1 MAAKLPTIVIVGR
14 PNVGKSTLFNRI
26 IGERIAVVQDEPGV
40 TRDRLYGE
48 FIHKGRRMR
57 LVDTGGILFGD
68 DDPLVEQIKVQA
80 EVAMAEADAIIFLT
94 DADQGVIGGD
104 EDLAALLRRQKIPI
118 AVFAN
123 KVDGPQREPQAA
135 EFFRLGVGEVFA
147 VSALHGTGIEDGLDF
162 LTQDFPAVKVG
173 EEPEDELR
181 LAILGRP
188 NVGKSS
194 MLNAFTGEQRV
205 IVSDIPGTTRDAI
218 DSLVSWKGQSVR
230 LIDTAGIRRR
240 GKIQGS
246 IEYYMVLR
254 ASRALERAECALLVI
269 DGDEGLTD
277 GDKRVAHAAH
287 ELGKPLVI
295 AVNKWDLVEPPD
307 GNLGRSSPE
316 KKEML
321 KEIRNHLPESGYAPV
336 RFTSAKESR
345 GMDGIM
351 NAVNASVAN
360 WHNRIPTGPLNRLIQ
375 DATFDRPLTRK
386 GKPFRIKYAT
396 QPSICP
402 PTIILFCNDADL
414 MHFSYQRYIE
424 NKIRETFSLEGT
436 PIRLLARSTSR
447 RDGDFD

>member
-26 IGERIAVVQDEPGV
+26 MGERIAVVQDEPGV

-48 FIHKGRRMR
+48 FEHRNKRYR

-94 DADQGVIGGD
+94 DADQGVVGGD
-104 EDLAALLRRQKIPI
+104 EDLAELLRRMKVPI

-135 EFFRLGVGEVFA
+135 EFFALGVGEVFP
-147 VSALHGTGIEDGLDF
+147 VSALHGTGIEDGLDY
-162 LTQDFPAVKVG
+162 LTQTLPGVPPDVEA
-173 EEPEDELR
+173 EEELR
-181 LAILGRP
+181 LAIVGRP

-194 MLNAFTGEQRV
+194 LLNAFTGEERV

-218 DSLVSWKGQSVR
+218 DTVVQWKGQTVR

-269 DGDEGLTD
+269 DGEEGLTD

-307 GNLGRSSPE
+307 GNLGRSSPA
-316 KKEML
+316 KKEMI
-321 KEIRNHLPESGYAPV
+321 KEIRNHLPESSYAPI

-345 GMDGIM
+345 GMDGVM
-351 NAVNASVAN
+351 NAVNTAVQN
-360 WHNRIPTGPLNRLIQ
+360 WHLRIPTGPLNRVIQ
-375 DATFDRPLTRK
+375 DATFERPLTRK
-386 GKPFRIKYAT
+386 GKAFRIKYAT

-402 PTIILFCNDADL
+402 PTIILFCNDAEL

-424 NKIRETFSLEGT
+424 NKIRAAFPLEGT
-436 PIRLLARSTSR
+436 PLRLLARSTSR
-447 RDGDFD
+447 RDQDFD

>member
-1 MAAKLPTIVIVGR
+1 M
-14 PNVGKSTLFNRI
+14 
-26 IGERIAVVQDEPGV
+26 
-40 TRDRLYGE
+40 
-48 FIHKGRRMR
+48 
-57 LVDTGGILFGD
+57 
-68 DDPLVEQIKVQA
+68 KV
-80 EVAMAEADAIIFLT
+80 
-94 DADQGVIGGD
+94 
-104 EDLAALLRRQKIPI
+104 PI

-135 EFFRLGVGEVFA
+135 EFFALGVGEVFA
-147 VSALHGTGIEDGLDF
+147 VSALHGSGIEDGLDY
-162 LTQDFPAVKVG
+162 LTQDLEGLPPGVEA
-173 EEPEDELR
+173 EQELR
-181 LAILGRP
+181 LAIVGRP

-194 MLNAFTGEQRV
+194 MLNAFSGEERV

-218 DSLVSWKGQSVR
+218 DSVVQWKGQTVR

-269 DGDEGLTD
+269 DGEEGLTD

-307 GNLGRSSPE
+307 GNLGRSSPA
-316 KKEML
+316 KKEMI
-321 KEIRNHLPESGYAPV
+321 KEIRNHLPESGYAPI

-345 GMDGIM
+345 GMDGVM
-351 NAVNASVAN
+351 NAVNASVQN
-360 WHNRIPTGPLNRLIQ
+360 WHLRIPTGQLNRLIQ
-375 DATFDRPLTRK
+375 DATFERPLTRK
-386 GKPFRIKYAT
+386 GKAFRIKYAT

-402 PTIILFCNDADL
+402 PTVILFCNDAEL

-424 NKIRETFSLEGT
+424 NKIRTTFPLEGT

-447 RDGDFD
+447 RDQDFD

>member
-26 IGERIAVVQDEPGV
+26 IGERIAVVQDQPGV

-48 FIHKGRRMR
+48 FEHRKKRYR

-94 DADQGVIGGD
+94 DADQGVVGGD
-104 EDLAALLRRQKIPI
+104 EDLAELLRRMKVPI

-135 EFFRLGVGEVFA
+135 EFFALGVGEVFA
-147 VSALHGTGIEDGLDF
+147 VSALHGSGIEDGLDY
-162 LTQDFPAVKVG
+162 LTQDLEGLPPGVEA
-173 EEPEDELR
+173 EQELR
-181 LAILGRP
+181 LAIVGRP

-194 MLNAFTGEQRV
+194 MLNAFSGEERV

-218 DSLVSWKGQSVR
+218 DSVVQWKGQTVR

-269 DGDEGLTD
+269 DGEEGLTD

-307 GNLGRSSPE
+307 GNLGRSSPA
-316 KKEML
+316 KKEMI
-321 KEIRNHLPESGYAPV
+321 KEIRNHLPESGYAPI

-345 GMDGIM
+345 GMDGVM
-351 NAVNASVAN
+351 NAVNASVQN
-360 WHNRIPTGPLNRLIQ
+360 WHLRIPTGQLNRLIQ
-375 DATFDRPLTRK
+375 DATFERPLTRK
-386 GKPFRIKYAT
+386 GKAFRIKYAT

-402 PTIILFCNDADL
+402 PTVILFCNDAEL

-424 NKIRETFSLEGT
+424 NKIRTTFPLEGT

-447 RDGDFD
+447 RDQDFD